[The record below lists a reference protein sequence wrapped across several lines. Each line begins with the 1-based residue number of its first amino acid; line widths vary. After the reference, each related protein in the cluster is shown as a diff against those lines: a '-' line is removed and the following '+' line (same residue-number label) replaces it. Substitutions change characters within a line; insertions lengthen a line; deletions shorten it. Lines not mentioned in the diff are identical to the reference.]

1 MSGPLDPSSGDA
13 ADAHVPAGPL
23 AGYRVVEIA
32 GTRSAFAGKL
42 LADMGADV
50 VVVEPPGGCETR
62 RYEPFVEGAQGDVEQ
77 SLYWWHYNTSKRSV
91 VVDLA
96 TPDGAAAFGRLAA
109 WADVAI
115 EGQPVGQLDALGL
128 DWAQLGDDGAPRAAS
143 SPDDLP
149 RPGLIW
155 VSITHNG
162 RDQPDPPSTD
172 LTLLAEGG
180 PIHSCG
186 YDDHS
191 LPPVRGLANQAMHI
205 ACEYAVASLLAA
217 LYWRE
222 ETAHGQLIDVS
233 MLAAANLTTEMAT
246 HWWLNQGIDV
256 QRQTGRHALPTVTDP
271 TQVRCA
277 DGRWLNTGVPPRRGA
292 EFAVLSAWVRELGL
306 ADVCPYVE
314 LLAEGERFELIDILN
329 LDADPLGAEVFGA
342 GRDTIRFLAER
353 MGAHELF
360 VGLQLRGLACGVV
373 YSPDEMLADEHFVA
387 RGWPTEVRHEG
398 DGGAGSADDEEGD
411 GGASFTGDVVYPGPP
426 YRFSATPWS
435 VRRAPRIGEHQA
447 WLEALTG

>member
-1 MSGPLDPSSGDA
+1 MS
-13 ADAHVPAGPL
+13 GPL
-23 AGYRVVEIA
+23 AGYRVVELA

-42 LADMGADV
+42 LADMGAEV

-62 RYEPFVEGAQGDVEQ
+62 RYEPFVAGAHGDVEQ

-91 VVDLA
+91 VLNL
-96 TPDGAAAFGRLAA
+96 TTSDGAAAFRRLTD
-109 WADVAI
+109 WADVVI
-115 EGQPVGQLDALGL
+115 EGQPVGQLAALGV
-128 DWAQLGDDGAPRAAS
+128 DWRQLGGNGAPRDAS
-143 SPDDLP
+143 S

-162 RDQPDPPSTD
+162 RDQSDPPSVD

-180 PIHSCG
+180 PMHSCG

-191 LPPVRGLANQAMHI
+191 LPPVRGLVNQAMHI

-217 LYWRE
+217 LFWRE
-222 ETAHGQLIDVS
+222 ETGHGQLIDVS

-306 ADVCPYVE
+306 AEECPHLE

-353 MGAHELF
+353 LGAHELF
-360 VGLQLRGLACGVV
+360 VGLQRRGLACGVV
-373 YSPDEMLADEHFVA
+373 YSPEEMLADEHFVV
-387 RGWPTEVRHEG
+387 RGWPTVVAPDDAG
-398 DGGAGSADDEEGD
+398 GSAGGEED
-411 GGASFTGDVVYPGPP
+411 GAASAGDVVYPGPP

-435 VRRAPRIGEHQA
+435 VRRAPRLGEHQA
-447 WLEALTG
+447 WLEGLTG